1 MVLYQWGGEGHYGVM
16 VRRTARSVF
25 VFNPYNAQID
35 RYSKSDFMSRW
46 YDKPE
51 VRWALTIQ
59 GVR

>member
-1 MVLYQWGGEGHYGVM
+1 VM